1 MKPKNLLSRLVPVL
15 LALAL
20 LPGCTLQEPQPT
32 TAPVQTAEAAAQT
45 TGSSAELTVYYI
57 DMGQGDS
64 ALLESDGEYLLI
76 DGGEGKTAAC
86 LCPSWKNRE
95 YRS

>member
-32 TAPVQTAEAAAQT
+32 TAPAQTAEAAAQT

-57 DMGQGDS
+57 DVGQGDS
-64 ALLESDGEYLLI
+64 TLLKSFLSFSSKFFILNHP
-76 DGGEGKTAAC
+76 GGI
-86 LCPSWKNRE
+86 P
-95 YRS
+95 